1 MRQGGLCHTIGLM
14 DALTHILKTIQLSAK
29 TYLCQGSGGP
39 WNMQFQYR
47 PEGIFHIVLQG
58 QCYLREGGREE
69 SVLLRAGD
77 GVAFPTGGAHWIS
90 DTPGSQNLPAENV
103 VNVSGDEELFLL
115 KNGDVRAFL
124 SDVSAGRKP
133 PAVRE
138 SDSGNPPDTNEVT
151 TLFCGTLSY
160 DATIDHPFLKS
171 LPCFV
176 QAGSRTSEERQVLQ
190 TLTSLLAE
198 ESAASYPGKA
208 LMVDNLTEV
217 LFIQMLRAHM
227 RKAKHPSGYMAA
239 LADPHIGM
247 ALNLIHKEEDN
258 KKWTVASLSSAAAM
272 SRTTFTQRF
281 AELVGVTPKAYLTNT
296 RLLKARTK
304 LQSSHES
311 TLSIAESAGYTSE
324 AAFSKAFKRHFNTTP
339 GELRKESR

>member
-1 MRQGGLCHTIGLM
+1 M

-69 SVLLRAGD
+69 SILLQEGD

-90 DTPGSQNLPAENV
+90 DSPGSQKLPAENV
-103 VNVSGDEELFLL
+103 VKVSGDEELFLL

-124 SDVSAGRKP
+124 SHASPWGTA
-133 PAVRE
+133 PAVLE
-138 SDSGNPPDTNEVT
+138 SDSGKPADAHAVT

-160 DATIDHPFLKS
+160 DATVDHPFLKN
-171 LPCFV
+171 LPCFI
-176 QAGSRTSEERQVLQ
+176 QTGARTREERQRLK
-190 TLTSLLAE
+190 TLTGLIAE

-208 LMVDNLTEV
+208 LIVDHLTEV
-217 LFIQMLRAHM
+217 LFIQMLRVHIHQI
-227 RKAKHPSGYMAA
+227 RQPSGYMAA
-239 LADPHIGM
+239 LADPHIGV
-247 ALNLIHKEEDN
+247 ALNLIHTEEGE
-258 KKWTVASLSSAAAM
+258 KWTVESLSRAAAM
-272 SRTTFTQRF
+272 GRSIFTQRF

-296 RLLKARTK
+296 RLLKARSK
-304 LQSSHES
+304 LQSSNES
-311 TLSIAESAGYTSE
+311 TLSIAESAGYASE
-324 AAFSKAFKRHFNTTP
+324 AAFSKAIKKHFNKTP
-339 GELRKESR
+339 GELRREAS